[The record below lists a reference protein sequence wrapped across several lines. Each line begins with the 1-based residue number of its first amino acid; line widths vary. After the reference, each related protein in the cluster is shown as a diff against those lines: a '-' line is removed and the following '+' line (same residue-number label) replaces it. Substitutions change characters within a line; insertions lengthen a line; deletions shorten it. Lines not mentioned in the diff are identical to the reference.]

1 MLPGSLIQTKARLSL
16 KNKAFIKE
24 NIRNKA
30 VDSDT
35 GSPAGTATPDSPA
48 ATGSPAGTATPDSP
62 AADSAV
68 DNSIAPAIAADSNAS
83 ASAAVQ
89 VPQVYPMRTN
99 PAPKVDTA
107 KSACTVLPP
116 ACASGY
122 HSDSNGDCVS
132 DVSIPEIFN
141 NGEKFC

>member
-24 NIRNKA
+24 KIRNKA

-48 ATGSPAGTATPDSP
+48 ADS
-62 AADSAV
+62 AADK
-68 DNSIAPAIAADSNAS
+68 SIAPASAADSNASASAADSNAS

-89 VPQVYPMRTN
+89 VQKVFPARS
-99 PAPKVDTA
+99 APKVDTA
-107 KSACTVLPP
+107 KSACTVPP
-116 ACASGY
+116 PPCVSGY

-132 DVSIPEIFN
+132 DVSTPEIFN
-141 NGEKFC
+141 NGQQFC

>member
-35 GSPAGTATPDSPA
+35 GSPAGTATPDEPPIFGYIPPA
-48 ATGSPAGTATPDSP
+48 S
-62 AADSAV
+62 AAD
-68 DNSIAPAIAADSNAS
+68 SIAPASAADSNASASAADSNAS

-89 VPQVYPMRTN
+89 VQKVFPARS
-99 PAPKVDTA
+99 APKVDTA
-107 KSACTVLPP
+107 KSACTVPPP

-132 DVSIPEIFN
+132 DVSTPEIFN
-141 NGEKFC
+141 NGQQFC

>member
-24 NIRNKA
+24 KIRNKA

-48 ATGSPAGTATPDSP
+48 ADS
-62 AADSAV
+62 AADK
-68 DNSIAPAIAADSNAS
+68 SIAPASAADSNASASAADSNAS

-89 VPQVYPMRTN
+89 VKKVFPARS
-99 PAPKVDTA
+99 APKVDTA
-107 KSACTVLPP
+107 KSACTVPP
-116 ACASGY
+116 PPCASGY

-132 DVSIPEIFN
+132 DVSTPEIFN
-141 NGEKFC
+141 NGQQFC

>member
-24 NIRNKA
+24 KIRNKA
-30 VDSDT
+30 ADSD
-35 GSPAGTATPDSPA
+35 
-48 ATGSPAGTATPDSP
+48 TGSPAGTATPDSP

-68 DNSIAPAIAADSNAS
+68 DNSIAPASADDSNAS
-83 ASAAVQ
+83 ARAAVQ

-107 KSACTVLPP
+107 K
-116 ACASGY
+116 
-122 HSDSNGDCVS
+122 
-132 DVSIPEIFN
+132 
-141 NGEKFC
+141 

>member
-1 MLPGSLIQTKARLSL
+1 MLPGSLIQTKAKLSL

-48 ATGSPAGTATPDSP
+48 ADSP
-62 AADSAV
+62 ATVSAV
-68 DNSIAPAIAADSNAS
+68 A
-83 ASAAVQ
+83 
-89 VPQVYPMRTN
+89 
-99 PAPKVDTA
+99 APKVDTA
-107 KSACTVLPP
+107 KSACTVPPP

-132 DVSIPEIFN
+132 DVSTPEVFTH
-141 NGEKFC
+141 GKRTC

>member
-24 NIRNKA
+24 KIRNKA

-48 ATGSPAGTATPDSP
+48 ADS
-62 AADSAV
+62 AADK
-68 DNSIAPAIAADSNAS
+68 SIAPASAADSNASASAADSNAS

-89 VPQVYPMRTN
+89 VQKVFPARS
-99 PAPKVDTA
+99 APKVDTA
-107 KSACTVLPP
+107 KSACTVPP
-116 ACASGY
+116 PPCASGY

-141 NGEKFC
+141 NGQQIC

>member
-24 NIRNKA
+24 KIRNKA

-48 ATGSPAGTATPDSP
+48 ADS
-62 AADSAV
+62 AADK
-68 DNSIAPAIAADSNAS
+68 SIAPASAADSNASASAADSNAS

-89 VPQVYPMRTN
+89 VQKVFPARS
-99 PAPKVDTA
+99 APKVDTA
-107 KSACTVLPP
+107 KSACTVPP
-116 ACASGY
+116 PPCASGY

-132 DVSIPEIFN
+132 DVSTPEIFN
-141 NGEKFC
+141 NGQQFC

>member
-24 NIRNKA
+24 KIRNKA

-48 ATGSPAGTATPDSP
+48 ADS
-62 AADSAV
+62 AADK
-68 DNSIAPAIAADSNAS
+68 SIAPASAADSNAS
-83 ASAAVQ
+83 ASAADSNASASVAVQ
-89 VPQVYPMRTN
+89 VQKVFPARS
-99 PAPKVDTA
+99 APKVDTA
-107 KSACTVLPP
+107 KSACIVPPP

-132 DVSIPEIFN
+132 DVSTPEIFN
-141 NGEKFC
+141 NGQQFC

>member
-24 NIRNKA
+24 KIRNKA

-35 GSPAGTATPDSPA
+35 GSLPAGTAAPDSPSA
-48 ATGSPAGTATPDSP
+48 DSP
-62 AADSAV
+62 AADSPATV
-68 DNSIAPAIAADSNAS
+68 SAIAVS
-83 ASAAVQ
+83 
-89 VPQVYPMRTN
+89 
-99 PAPKVDTA
+99 KVDTA
-107 KSACTVLPP
+107 KSACTVPPP

-132 DVSIPEIFN
+132 DVSTPEVFTH
-141 NGEKFC
+141 GKKTC

>member
-48 ATGSPAGTATPDSP
+48 ADSP
-62 AADSAV
+62 AADS
-68 DNSIAPAIAADSNAS
+68 PAADFISPASAADSNAS
-83 ASAAVQ
+83 ASAAVLI
-89 VPQVYPMRTN
+89 PQVYPAR
-99 PAPKVDTA
+99 
-107 KSACTVLPP
+107 SAYIPVPVR
-116 ACASGY
+116 
-122 HSDSNGDCVS
+122 SN
-132 DVSIPEIFN
+132 
-141 NGEKFC
+141 